1 MSEICCCCCFHGDAP
16 KPFNMVGEV
25 GGGGEVEPLELA
37 VLDKEL
43 QLADKL
49 CEQLIESVSEVDRA

>member
-1 MSEICCCCCFHGDAP
+1 
-16 KPFNMVGEV
+16 MVGEV

-49 CEQLIESVSEVDRA
+49 CEQLIESVSEVDRAWDV